1 MSQPPPSQK
10 SQGSART
17 PSQPPRPASQ
27 PPRPGRSPARARPVL
42 GPSEAALFETFVV
55 PRYMA
60 LFGSLMMEMVAE
72 GPDAQVVHLQC
83 RTGYPDRG
91 MLAKLPGAHF
101 YGVDVS
107 APAVELA
114 RAKAQTMSGMVASY
128 RVGELP
134 VPLTAGAFSH
144 GYSLHPFVVPDE
156 RKRLFAEL
164 ARLVAPRGQMLVAT
178 PMRGSFVEVVDLLRE
193 YALKHES
200 GEVSKAA
207 EAAVLLRPT
216 VEELKKEVEA
226 AGFDFVEVEIRREA
240 LAFKNGR
247 DFFEDPLT
255 RLLLLPELAM
265 SLPPDATTAPLDY
278 VRDAIDRYW
287 SDGDFTLTVVVGC
300 VSGRR
305 L

>member
-10 SQGSART
+10 SQTRQG
-17 PSQPPRPASQ
+17 SQPPRPASQ
-27 PPRPGRSPARARPVL
+27 PPRPSRPPPRARPVL

-55 PRYMA
+55 PRYMT
-60 LFGSLMMEMVAE
+60 LFGDLLMEMVAE

-91 MLAKLPGAHF
+91 MLAKLTGAHF
-101 YGVDVS
+101 YGVDAS

-114 RAKAQTMSGMVASY
+114 RAKSQTMSGMVASY
-128 RVGELP
+128 RTGELP

-164 ARLVAPRGQMLVAT
+164 ARLVAPRGQMLVAM
-178 PMRGSFVEVVDLLRE
+178 PMRGSFVEIVDLLRE
-193 YALKHES
+193 YALKHEA
-200 GEVSKAA
+200 GEASKAA

-216 VEELKKEVEA
+216 VEELKKEAEA
-226 AGFDFVEVEIRREA
+226 AGFDFVEVELRPTA
-240 LAFKNGR
+240 LSFKNGR
-247 DFFEDPLT
+247 DFFEDPVT

-265 SLPPDATTAPLDY
+265 SLPSDATAAALDY

-305 L
+305 V